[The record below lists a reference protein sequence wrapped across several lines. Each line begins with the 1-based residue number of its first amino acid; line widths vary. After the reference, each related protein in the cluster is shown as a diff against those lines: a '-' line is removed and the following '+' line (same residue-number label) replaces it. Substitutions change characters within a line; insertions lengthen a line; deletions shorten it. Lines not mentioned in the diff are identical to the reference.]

1 MTTYDYIFQ
10 ISDFSLDFRFRL
22 QILDF
27 GNVLETNGE
36 NMPESNCENMLES
49 KSENM
54 SESYVV
60 LYIWGGD
67 RSK

>member
-1 MTTYDYIFQ
+1 MTTYDYIVQ
-10 ISDFSLDFRFRL
+10 ISDFRLDFRFRL
-22 QILDF
+22 QISDF